1 MNFWETKDW
10 ITAKTVVLKTEKI
23 LSRIEYL
30 RLLGWKEY
38 SEEKYQ
44 TYLRVMKSDTY

>member
-1 MNFWETKDW
+1 MNFWETKEW
-10 ITAKTVVLKTEKI
+10 VKLKTFILKTEKI

-30 RLLGWKEY
+30 KLVGHKNY

-44 TYLRVMKSDTY
+44 QYLNTMRS